1 MSSHQAATHGASL
14 FEIGSRPR
22 SSGFSDPAWVGIL
35 MLLAALPYANTLSND
50 FIFTYDDGTQILKNP
65 YAHSLRYVGRIFST
79 NVWSYLGTHT
89 VTNYYRPLMTVGYL
103 VCYKIF
109 GPAPYGFHLASV
121 TLHTA
126 VVATVFA
133 VTRRLTADRGQALA
147 AAVVFALHPMHTEAV
162 AWISAVTEL
171 EVTLFYLVA
180 FGLFLEVARPGGK
193 YSVGAAL
200 GMISSYLLALLSK
213 EQALTLPVVAL
224 VYEHFY
230 RDDRKETAWAQKVA
244 RYGAL
249 WLLGAAYVL
258 FRIHFLGG
266 FAPLSQRP
274 RLGWL
279 QALLAAIALLAQY
292 LFKLV
297 WPVHFLAFYVFPEEV
312 IALTPWIIAGFAA
325 LVFSAW
331 LLARLWR
338 RDRAATF
345 GAIWLLLTL
354 APVLNPRWMANF
366 VFAERYLYLP
376 SIGFCWILAWGWVSC
391 WRRVERRQSRR
402 AMVAAAL
409 VVAALCVLRIAARNR
424 DWRDDVTLYARTLE
438 VTPESPRV
446 MDALG
451 LAYWRDGQLDAAEQE
466 WRRLLASHPE
476 MPSPWN
482 YLGVVLA
489 EKKQYAEAV
498 RCFRRS
504 LELAPSSADAH
515 LNLGAAYAEQ
525 ERMDLAEIEFRAAIS
540 LSPLSVPAHNVLG
553 KLYFDSGRLR
563 AAEEQ
568 FRQSLAVE
576 PSVAAYDYLGD
587 IDVRSGDR
595 GRAEQAF
602 KQALALNASDSRAH
616 FSLGGL
622 YRSTGRP
629 EQARREYLAGLE
641 TDPKNTEALAALE
654 ELKQR

>member
-1 MSSHQAATHGASL
+1 MSRHQAATQGASL
-14 FEIGSRPR
+14 FETGSRAR
-22 SSGFSDPAWVGIL
+22 LSGFSDSAWAGIL
-35 MLLAALPYANTLSND
+35 MLLAALPYADTLWNE
-50 FIFTYDDGTQILKNP
+50 FLFTCDDGTQILQNP
-65 YAHSLRYVGRIFST
+65 YAHSLRHLGRLFST

-89 VTNYYRPLMTVGYL
+89 VTNYYRPLMTLGFL

-109 GPAPYGFHLASV
+109 GPAAYGFHLASV

-133 VTRRLTADRGQALA
+133 VTRRLTGDRGQALA
-147 AAVVFALHPMHTEAV
+147 AAGVFALHPMHTEAV

-171 EVTLFYLVA
+171 EVTLFYLVT
-180 FGLFLEVARPGGK
+180 FWLFLEVVRPGGK
-193 YSVGAAL
+193 YSLGVAL
-200 GMISSYLLALLSK
+200 GMIVSYLLTLLSK

-230 RDDRKETAWAQKVA
+230 RDDRKETAWAQKLA

-274 RLGWL
+274 GMGWPP
-279 QALLAAIALLAQY
+279 ALLAAIALLAQY

-297 WPVHFLAFYVFPEEV
+297 WPVHFLAFYLFPEEV
-312 IALTPWIIAGFAA
+312 TALTPWIITGFAA
-325 LVFSAW
+325 LLFGGW

-338 RDRAATF
+338 RDRVATF
-345 GAIWLLLTL
+345 GAIWFLLTL

-366 VFAERYLYLP
+366 VFTERYLYLP
-376 SIGFCWILAWGWVSC
+376 SIGFCWILAWGWVNC
-391 WRRVERRQSRR
+391 WRRVERRQIRR

-409 VVAALCVLRIAARNR
+409 VTGALCVLRIAARNR
-424 DWRDDVTLYARTLE
+424 DWRNDVRLYTRTLE
-438 VTPESPRV
+438 VTPGSPRV

-466 WRRLLASHPE
+466 WRRLLVSNPE
-476 MPSPWN
+476 MPSPWS

-489 EKKQYAEAV
+489 QKKQYAEAV
-498 RCFRRS
+498 RCFKRS
-504 LELAPSSADAH
+504 LELAPSSADTH

-525 ERMDLAEIEFRAAIS
+525 ERMDLAEIEFRAAVS
-540 LSPLSVPAHNVLG
+540 LSPLSIPARNVLG
-553 KLYFDSGRLR
+553 KLYFDSGRLD

-568 FRQSLAVE
+568 FRQSIAIE
-576 PSVAAYDYLGD
+576 SNVAAYDYLGD
-587 IDVRSGDR
+587 IEVRSGDR

-602 KQALALNASDSRAH
+602 KQALSLNASDSRAH

-622 YRSTGRP
+622 YRSTGRL
-629 EQARREYLAGLE
+629 EQARREYLVGLE
-641 TDPKNTEALAALE
+641 TDPKNPEALAALE
-654 ELKQR
+654 ELKQQ